1 MSVAVV
7 PAAGVLLP
15 ELVVSIILL
24 LTLDAGL
31 MQDTGS
37 IPLLAALL
45 EHLDRFNHLAPG
57 HDRDDNED
65 LAWPGLMGMP
75 GCSCVTRLRVTRS
88 IVLFKRLQY
97 VFVHRV
103 ILHRTEYEEQ
113 RRGVAYTQ
121 SRPGEPQ

>member
-1 MSVAVV
+1 MSACI
-7 PAAGVLLP
+7 PPEGVLLP

-24 LTLDAGL
+24 LTLDSGL

-65 LAWPGLMGMP
+65 LAWPGLMGTQR
-75 GCSCVTRLRVTRS
+75 GSTVTHYRS
-88 IVLFKRLQY
+88 Q
-97 VFVHRV
+97 
-103 ILHRTEYEEQ
+103 
-113 RRGVAYTQ
+113 G
-121 SRPGEPQ
+121 